1 MKNYF
6 FVSLL
11 SMLLGFAPAALGQT
25 KRIAVAYSA
34 VSATQSSFFVT
45 KEGGYFEKHG
55 LLVDPVYVASGT
67 KVAQAVIAGE
77 FPVALAGGTVVI
89 EQFDKA
95 VSVQQVREA
104 LDRNYPGGGQN
115 TVVQSYGDPSAR
127 QVMIRVPQVGAEAG
141 AALSN
146 EAQHVEDA
154 LKKSD
159 LGGFKRQGAEIVGA
173 TVGRELT
180 SKGIWATV
188 LSLIGILLYLAFRFQ
203 FSFGVGAVIATVHDL
218 LITLAFI
225 AFFRYD
231 MSLNV
236 IAAILTMTGY
246 STNDTI
252 VIFDRIRENLR
263 GMRRDSLNHVINV
276 SINQTLSRTIIT
288 AGTALLTAL
297 ALFFFG
303 GEVLHGFAFTMVV
316 GIITGTYS
324 SIFIAAATIS
334 FWRGSGPTR
343 AAAHAPAVAAT
354 PAPQQ
359 PTRRSKPQR
368 KARAS

>member
-1 MKNYF
+1 MHIIKHTHYNF
-6 FVSLL
+6 LRWRWHAIAL
-11 SMLLGFAPAALGQT
+11 SWV
-25 KRIAVAYSA
+25 II
-34 VSATQSSFFVT
+34 
-45 KEGGYFEKHG
+45 
-55 LLVDPVYVASGT
+55 
-67 KVAQAVIAGE
+67 IAGVVVLATRGIPKAVE
-77 FPVALAGGTVVI
+77 FAGGTVVI
-89 EQFDKA
+89 EQFDQA
-95 VSVQQVREA
+95 VTVQQVRQA

-115 TVVQSYGDPSAR
+115 TIVQAFGDPAAHM
-127 QVMIRVPQVGAEAG
+127 VMVRVPQVGSESDATLSTEA
-141 AALSN
+141 AKVEEALN
-146 EAQHVEDA
+146 KA
-154 LKKSD
+154 D
-159 LGGFKRQGAEIVGA
+159 LGKHHRESAEIVGA

-203 FSFGVGAVIATVHDL
+203 LSFGVGAVVATIHDL
-218 LITLAFI
+218 LITLAFL

-236 IAAILTMTGY
+236 IAAILTMTGF

-263 GMRRDSLNHVINV
+263 SMRRDSMYNIINASV
-276 SINQTLSRTIIT
+276 NQTLGRTVIT
-288 AGTALLTAL
+288 SGTALLTAL

-324 SIFIAAATIS
+324 SVFIAAAIVS
-334 FWRGSGPTR
+334 LWRGDAPTR
-343 AAAHAPAVAAT
+343 AASHAHVIASAA

-359 PTRRSKPQR
+359 PQRKQKPQR